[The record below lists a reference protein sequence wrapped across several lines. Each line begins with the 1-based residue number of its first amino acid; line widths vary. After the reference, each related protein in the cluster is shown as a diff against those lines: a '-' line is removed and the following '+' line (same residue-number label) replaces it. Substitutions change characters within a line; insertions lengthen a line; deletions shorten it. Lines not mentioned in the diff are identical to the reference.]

1 MLLDRGASATKRN
14 EHGMTPLDTA
24 AVAAATSNDG
34 LMCFKNL
41 FNLAV
46 EIEREN
52 LDSEAAKKWGDAIAG
67 LEATDHKLALEK
79 IQELSSVE

>member
-1 MLLDRGASATKRN
+1 
-14 EHGMTPLDTA
+14 MTPLDTA

-34 LMCFKNL
+34 LMCFQNV

-52 LDSEAAKKWGDAIAG
+52 YDSEAAKKWGEAIAG

-79 IQELSSVE
+79 IQELSSVQ